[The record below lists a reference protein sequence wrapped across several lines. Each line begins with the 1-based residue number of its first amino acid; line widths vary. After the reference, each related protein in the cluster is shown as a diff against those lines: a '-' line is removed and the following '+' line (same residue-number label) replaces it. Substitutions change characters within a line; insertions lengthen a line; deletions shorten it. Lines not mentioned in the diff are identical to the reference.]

1 MNQDDF
7 KPLNYSLELEQ
18 RVLET
23 LMHFGNHSEPR
34 VQKAML
40 MLDSDCFH
48 NIQNAEI
55 YSMIRNSFQK
65 EEPFDFVDT
74 LTHIPRDRE
83 ELYDHMRWLIDNYRN
98 FHAGESNFEYD
109 LTRIITLRNLRKQLR
124 IATALITEVKEC
136 PHPEEAQDI
145 LMTGINEIASLGHK
159 ESKCGMVNVEIAD
172 DYYEGNIVQDMIIP
186 TTCDSLNESLLGGIR
201 TKSLITIAAG
211 AGVGKTGFAIFLM
224 DAIARNQPDS
234 QCLFFSLEMEARHI
248 WMRHVGILGGKQF
261 EKLTDSERMD
271 AVTKSLQVPVTI
283 YDPSLVRSCSDIDY
297 ILTTARLKSMEKP
310 ISVIV
315 VDYLGLVENRGKF
328 ERNDLKQ
335 ADITSKLARIALELN
350 CTVIALS
357 QINRGNTQRSKDDQC
372 PWPQDAADSSG
383 SHRSSTLWLGVDRPE
398 LYQDDPSYRNQFVI
412 KCRKNRFGG
421 TFELIL
427 AFNDGTF
434 AEVPHGWFRKPM
446 AIPKSGDK
454 TVFPLRG
461 NDIYQD

>member
-1 MNQDDF
+1 MN
-7 KPLNYSLELEQ
+7 PLNYSLELEQ

-34 VQKAML
+34 VQKAL
-40 MLDSDCFH
+40 LKLTSDCFYNLH
-48 NIQNAEI
+48 NAELFT
-55 YSMIRNSFQK
+55 MIRAAFQK

-74 LTHIPRDRE
+74 LVQIPRDRT
-83 ELYDHMRWLIDNYRN
+83 ELHSHLEWIISNYRQY
-98 FHAGESNFEYD
+98 HASEANFEYD
-109 LTRIITLRNLRKQLR
+109 VERIITLKNLRKQLGLIQTAVAEVQECPNPDEAQSILMKAIND
-124 IATALITEVKEC
+124 IAT
-136 PHPEEAQDI
+136 
-145 LMTGINEIASLGHK
+145 LGHK
-159 ESKCGMVNVEIAD
+159 ESKCGMINADIAD
-172 DYYEGNIVQDMIIP
+172 DYYEGNLAQDMIIP
-186 TTCDSLNESLLGGIR
+186 TTCEALNACLDGGIR
-201 TKSLITIAAG
+201 SKSLITVAAG

-248 WMRHVGILGGKQF
+248 WMRHVGIMGGKQF
-261 EKLTDSERMD
+261 DNLNDDEKMRG
-271 AVTKSLQVPVTI
+271 VTKSIQVPVTI
-283 YDPSLVRSCSDIDY
+283 YDPSFVRSCSDIDF
-297 ILTTARLKSMEKP
+297 IITTARLKSMDKP

-315 VDYLGLVENRGKF
+315 VDYLGLVENKGKF

-335 ADITSKLARIALELN
+335 ADVTSKLARIALELN

-357 QINRGNTQRSKDDQC
+357 QINRGNAQRSKDDQC

-398 LYQDDPSYRNQFVI
+398 LYQDDFCYKNQFVI

-434 AEVPHGWFRKPM
+434 AEVPHGWFKKPE
-446 AIPKSGDK
+446 IKTKSVEQA
-454 TVFPLRG
+454 VFSSRRE
-461 NDIYQD
+461 DFYKD

>member
-1 MNQDDF
+1 MNPF
-7 KPLNYSLELEQ
+7 NYSLELEQ

-23 LMHFGNHSEPR
+23 LMHFGKHTESR

-40 MLDSDCFH
+40 LLTTDCFH
-48 NIQNAEI
+48 NMDNAELFT
-55 YSMIRNSFQK
+55 MLRTSFQK

-74 LTHIPRDRE
+74 LVNIPKDNQS
-83 ELYDHMRWLIDNYRN
+83 LHSHLMWIIDNYRQ

-109 LTRIITLRNLRKQLR
+109 VERIILLRNLRKQLK
-124 IATALITEVKEC
+124 LIETTTREVTEC
-136 PHPEEAQDI
+136 PNPEEAQDK
-145 LMTGINEIASLGHK
+145 LMATINEVATLGHK
-159 ESKCGMVNVEIAD
+159 ESKCGMINAEIAD
-172 DYYEGNIVQDMIIP
+172 DFYEGNMEQDMIIP
-186 TTCDSLNESLLGGIR
+186 TTCEQLNGCLLGGVR
-201 TKSLITIAAG
+201 TKSLITVAAG

-224 DAIARNQPDS
+224 DAIARNQPDAQS
-234 QCLFFSLEMEARHI
+234 LFFSLEMEAKHI
-248 WMRHVGILGGKQF
+248 WMRHVGIMGGKQF
-261 EKLTDSERMD
+261 DKLSEEERMD

-283 YDPSLVRSCSDIDY
+283 YDPSMTKKCCDIDF
-297 ILTTARLKSMEKP
+297 ILTTARLKSMSKP

-315 VDYLGLVENRGKF
+315 IDYLGLVENKGKF

-335 ADITSKLARIALELN
+335 ADITSKLAKLALELN

-357 QINRGNTQRSKDDQC
+357 QINRGNAQRSKDDQC

-421 TFELIL
+421 TFDLIL

-434 AEVPHGWFRKPM
+434 AEVPYGWFRKPM
-446 AIPKSGDK
+446 AVTVNGNK
-454 TVFPLRG
+454 TVFPGRG
-461 NDIYQD
+461 EDFYSN

>member
-1 MNQDDF
+1 MNPF
-7 KPLNYSLELEQ
+7 NYSLELEQ

-23 LMHFGNHSEPR
+23 LMHFGKHSVPR

-40 MLDSDCFH
+40 RLTSDCFH
-48 NIQNAEI
+48 NMDNAELF
-55 YSMIRNSFQK
+55 SMIRNSFQK

-74 LTHIPRDRE
+74 LVQIPRE
-83 ELYDHMRWLIDNYRN
+83 HQSLYSHLQWIIDNYRN

-109 LTRIITLRNLRKQLR
+109 IDRIITLRNLRKQLR
-124 IATALITEVKEC
+124 LLDSSITQVKEC
-136 PHPEEAQDI
+136 PNPEEAHDM
-145 LMTGINEIASLGHK
+145 LMQAINEIASIGHK
-159 ESKCGMVNVEIAD
+159 ESKCGMINVEIAD
-172 DYYEGNIVQDMIIP
+172 DYYEGNMVQDMIIP
-186 TTCDSLNESLLGGIR
+186 TTCDQLNDCLNGGVR
-201 TKSLITIAAG
+201 TKSLITVAAG

-234 QCLFFSLEMEARHI
+234 QCLFFSLEMEAKHI
-248 WMRHVGILGGKQF
+248 WMRHVGIAGGKLF
-261 EKLTDSERMD
+261 DKLSEAERNR
-271 AVTKSLQVPVTI
+271 AISKSLEIPVVV
-283 YDPSLVRSCSDIDY
+283 YDPSLVRSCADIDF

-335 ADITSKLARIALELN
+335 ADITSKLASLALELN

-357 QINRGNTQRSKDDQC
+357 QINRAASQRAKDDQC

-434 AEVPHGWFRKPM
+434 AEVQPGWFRKPM
-446 AIPKSGDK
+446 AVPKSGDK
-454 TVFPLRG
+454 TVFPLHRQ
-461 NDIYQD
+461 DIYQE